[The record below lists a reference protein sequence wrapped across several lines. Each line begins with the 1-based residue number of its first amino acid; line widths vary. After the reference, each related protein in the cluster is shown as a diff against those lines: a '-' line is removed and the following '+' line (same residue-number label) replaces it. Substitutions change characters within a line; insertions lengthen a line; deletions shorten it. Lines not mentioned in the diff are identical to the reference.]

1 MGTGNI
7 SCNKYEERDE
17 KANRRN
23 EMTNKFICHS
33 TLAKTLNM
41 GLRIKYTKKTTPLIG
56 VVFIHD
62 TTLDV

>member
-17 KANRRN
+17 KADRRN

-56 VVFIHD
+56 VVFIND
-62 TTLDV
+62 IYDA